1 MLDYID
7 KSTGIQTIVQMEGL
21 VGMVREFGI
30 VPPEKVLDRF
40 GYKRIYN
47 DALMQMVNERIAR
60 LKRGQLDVTDFTVK
74 GAVEFLEALR
84 ERGVTLYLA
93 SGTDHADVVDEA
105 EALGHARL
113 FNGGIYGA
121 AGDIDS
127 CSKKMVL
134 DRIMS
139 EHGLRGP
146 ELAVFG
152 DGPVELRESRKRGG
166 LAIGVASDEI
176 RRYGLNLD
184 KRARLIKAGAHVIV
198 PDFSQR
204 DELLKLLFGD

>member
-1 MLDYID
+1 
-7 KSTGIQTIVQMEGL
+7 
-21 VGMVREFGI
+21 
-30 VPPEKVLDRF
+30 
-40 GYKRIYN
+40 
-47 DALMQMVNERIAR
+47 
-60 LKRGQLDVTDFTVK
+60 
-74 GAVEFLEALR
+74 LR
-84 ERGVTLYLA
+84 ERGITLYLA
-93 SGTDHADVVDEA
+93 SGTDHADVVAEA
-105 EALGHARL
+105 GALGHARL

-121 AGDIDS
+121 VGDIDS

-166 LAIGVASDEI
+166 LAIGIASDEV

-184 KRARLIKAGAHVIV
+184 KRTRLIKAGADVIV

-204 DELLKLLFGD
+204 NELLRLLFGV